1 MVFGILIIRI
11 RDGQAVFNLR
21 RYILPI
27 LRHHA
32 RVWGRMTNL
41 FSNCSQNMSDFACL
55 QEWVKKFL
63 PTSYVPQN
71 NSHFQKSIS
80 KKTSRDISSWELSLT
95 PLNGDAGFRQYFRL
109 NTEPSLLAVLAPP
122 VHENIPAFINTSL
135 CFQKNDVRTPLIYA
149 VDYKSGFLLL
159 EDFGDDLLLPQ
170 LSSVTVD
177 ELYQAAEAELLK
189 IQQIK
194 PNTEIFPHYDGQRLL
209 DEMNLFPEW
218 FVGQLLG
225 LELQDSDRQI
235 LSETFSLLVDNAH
248 EQPHVM
254 VHRDFHARNLMLLE
268 HNDISTNACGANNT
282 IVTDNK
288 TEVAS
293 PIGVIDFQDA
303 VVGPFTYDMVS
314 LLRDCYIRWPE
325 DYVVQRAL
333 DYSRQAEALG
343 IIPKVSDKQ
352 ITRWFD
358 LMGLQRHIK
367 VLGIFSR
374 LWLRDGKQGYLND
387 LPLVIRYTLEQLEPY
402 SDLKKFK
409 GWLER
414 RVIPQLPQQSWYK
427 PWEEAGD

>member
-27 LRHHA
+27 LRQHA
-32 RVWGRMTNL
+32 RVWGRMANL

-63 PTSYVPQN
+63 PASYVPQKA
-71 NSHFQKSIS
+71 SHIRQSTP
-80 KKTSRDISSWELSLT
+80 KKASQDISSWELSLT

-109 NTEPSLLAVLAPP
+109 NTEPPLIAVLAPP
-122 VHENIPAFINTSL
+122 LYENIPAFINISL

-149 VDYKSGFLLL
+149 VDYQSGFLLL

-170 LSSVTVD
+170 LSPVTAD
-177 ELYQAAEAELLK
+177 KLYLAVETDLLK

-194 PNTEIFPHYDGQRLL
+194 PDTEIFPRYDGQRLL
-209 DEMNLFPEW
+209 DEMNLFPQW
-218 FVGQLLG
+218 FIEQLLG
-225 LELQDSDRQI
+225 LELQDSDREI
-235 LSETFSLLVDNAH
+235 LNEAFSLLVDNAL
-248 EQPHVM
+248 EQSQVV

-268 HNDISTNACGANNT
+268 YDGISTDASGANNT
-282 IVTDNK
+282 IVTD
-288 TEVAS
+288 S

-303 VVGPFTYDMVS
+303 VIGPFTYDMVS

-325 DYVVQRAL
+325 GYAAERVL
-333 DYSRQAEALG
+333 DYSRRVEALG
-343 IIPKVSDKQ
+343 IIPKVSDEQ
-352 ITRWFD
+352 IIRWFD

-367 VLGIFSR
+367 VLGIFAR
-374 LWLRDGKQGYLND
+374 LWLRDGKQGYLDD

-402 SDLKKFK
+402 PDLKKFK
-409 GWLER
+409 DWFEQ
-414 RVIPQLPQQSWYK
+414 RVLPQLPQQSWYRS
-427 PWEEAGD
+427 WEVAGD